1 MFFAVEL
8 RTPGVYVS
16 SLPQGLFAPSELFI
30 RVRKIALYDEYTL
43 KRCADAQHRGQGGLD
58 HGLYAEA
65 VSLVR
70 GKFAATCQKYG
81 RDHTEVVRLCWTYG
95 AALCAQEGAS
105 RDDMIE
111 GLALLEDACKR
122 SRRIF
127 GADHQ
132 ITIVYDGDL
141 RKARARVA
149 HFFPEAAGAP

>member
-1 MFFAVEL
+1 MA
-8 RTPGVYVS
+8 
-16 SLPQGLFAPSELFI
+16 
-30 RVRKIALYDEYTL
+30 
-43 KRCADAQHRGQGGLD
+43 CAARIVGY
-58 HGLYAEA
+58 GLYAEA

>member
-1 MFFAVEL
+1 MGRGDE
-8 RTPGVYVS
+8 S
-16 SLPQGLFAPSELFI
+16 
-30 RVRKIALYDEYTL
+30 IAL
-43 KRCADAQHRGQGGLD
+43 KRDVYANSSCLDPGDALTVLLNLVYGLRD

-70 GKFAATCQKYG
+70 GKFAATCRKYG